1 MSSDYNSH
9 IRIIKESRKTIS
21 IRIQQDGTVEVKAP
35 RYVSRATVLS
45 FIESKRGWIEKKL
58 AQAARQQRELMD
70 SPPLDEAGIRKL
82 AREARK
88 VFPERC
94 AYYAPLVGTDYG
106 RITIRRQQSRFG
118 SCSAK
123 GNLNFNL
130 ALMLAPPE
138 VLDYVVVHE
147 LCHRLEM
154 NHSERFWGH
163 VARVIPAY
171 KSSKQWLKQHGSVLI
186 SRVNPPEGSGRP
198 ED

>member
-1 MSSDYNSH
+1 MTANQNLP
-9 IRIIKESRKTIS
+9 IRIIKESRRTIA
-21 IRIQQDGTVEVKAP
+21 IRIQPDGAVEVKAP
-35 RYVSRATVLS
+35 RYVSRATILS
-45 FIESKRGWIEKKL
+45 FVESKRGWIEKKL
-58 AQAARQQRELMD
+58 AQAARQQEELMD
-70 SPPLDEAGIRKL
+70 NPPLDDAEIKRLAAEACR
-82 AREARK
+82 

-94 AYYAPLVGTDYG
+94 AYFAPLVGTDYG

>member
-1 MSSDYNSH
+1 MTANQNLP
-9 IRIIKESRKTIS
+9 IRIIKESRRTIA
-21 IRIQQDGTVEVKAP
+21 IRIQPDGTVEVKAP
-35 RYVSRATVLS
+35 RYVSRATILS
-45 FIESKRGWIEKKL
+45 FVESKRGWIEKKL
-58 AQAARQQRELMD
+58 AQAARQQEELMD
-70 SPPLDEAGIRKL
+70 NPPLDDAEIKRLAAEACR
-82 AREARK
+82 

-94 AYYAPLVGTDYG
+94 AYFAPLVGTDYG